1 MMSAGC
7 CRCVNAYCAEMR
19 RVYHIDMVV
28 SRQRSTVTKTEGQGA
43 ERGAKARTRRL
54 MLDAA
59 IALMQSGM
67 TPSVTGVAET
77 AGVSRATAYRYFP
90 SQAAL
95 VHAVVDEAL
104 GPILEWTPGNGE
116 ATARVADLLATAM
129 PRIEEFEATFKA
141 SLRLSLE
148 QWAQRRAGTLGSEPL
163 FTRGH
168 RIDLLM
174 NATAPLADRLEPDQ
188 HLRVAQA
195 LSLVFGVEVL
205 NVLKDIWGLNSHDAQ
220 GVAQWAAQALI
231 NAAEAEAI
239 TGRSAMSSIAAER
252 TKDASAAPAH
262 KEGN

>member
-1 MMSAGC
+1 
-7 CRCVNAYCAEMR
+7 
-19 RVYHIDMVV
+19 
-28 SRQRSTVTKTEGQGA
+28 
-43 ERGAKARTRRL
+43 

-104 GPILEWTPGNGE
+104 GPILEWAPRNE
-116 ATARVADLLATAM
+116 SVEARVADLLATAM

-168 RIDLLM
+168 RVDLLM
-174 NATAPLADRLEPDQ
+174 KATAPLAGKLAPEQ

-205 NVLKDIWGLNSHDAQ
+205 NVLKDIWGLGSHEAQ
-220 GVAQWAAQALI
+220 NVAQWAAKALI
-231 NAAEAEAI
+231 KAAETEGA
-239 TGRSAMSSIAAER
+239 GGLSARNNTAAER
-252 TKDASAAPAH
+252 AKDASAATAR
-262 KEGN
+262 EVGE

>member
-1 MMSAGC
+1 
-7 CRCVNAYCAEMR
+7 
-19 RVYHIDMVV
+19 
-28 SRQRSTVTKTEGQGA
+28 
-43 ERGAKARTRRL
+43 

-59 IALMQSGM
+59 IGLMQSGL
-67 TPSVTGVAET
+67 TPSVTGVAES

-104 GPILEWTPGNGE
+104 GPILEWTPDGDSAG
-116 ATARVADLLATAM
+116 ARVADLLSTAM

-174 NATAPLADRLEPDQ
+174 NATAPLSSKLTRSQ
-188 HLRVAQA
+188 HLMLAQS

-205 NVLKDIWGLNSHDAQ
+205 NVLKDIWGLAPKEAQ
-220 GVAQWAAQALI
+220 SVAQWAAMALI
-231 NAAEAEAI
+231 RTAEAEA
-239 TGRSAMSSIAAER
+239 GAAEHTQDVSVAGAR
-252 TKDASAAPAH
+252 KQGD
-262 KEGN
+262 

>member
-1 MMSAGC
+1 
-7 CRCVNAYCAEMR
+7 
-19 RVYHIDMVV
+19 
-28 SRQRSTVTKTEGQGA
+28 
-43 ERGAKARTRRL
+43 

-104 GPILEWTPGNGE
+104 GPILEWTPGEGG
-116 ATARVADLLATAM
+116 AGARVADLLATAM

-174 NATAPLADRLEPDQ
+174 NATAPLAGKLGPGG

-195 LSLVFGVEVL
+195 LSLIYGVEVL
-205 NVLKDIWGLNSHDAQ
+205 NVLKDIWGLNSHEAQ
-220 GVAQWAAQALI
+220 SVAQWAAKALI
-231 NAAEAEAI
+231 DAAEAEA
-239 TGRSAMSSIAAER
+239 TGDQPTRDTIAAER
-252 TKDASAAPAH
+252 TKDASAAAAH
-262 KEGN
+262 EEGQ

>member
-1 MMSAGC
+1 M
-7 CRCVNAYCAEMR
+7 
-19 RVYHIDMVV
+19 YHIDMAV
-28 SRQRSTVTKTEGQGA
+28 SHQQKTVKATQGT

-104 GPILEWTPGNGE
+104 GPILDWAPSNGS
-116 ATARVADLLATAM
+116 AGARVADLLATAM

-148 QWAQRRAGTLGSEPL
+148 QWAQRRAGTLGSEPQ

-168 RIDLLM
+168 RVDLLM
-174 NATAPLADRLEPDQ
+174 NATAPLAGRLTPDQ

-205 NVLKDIWGLNSHDAQ
+205 NVLKDIWGLSSHEAQ
-220 GVAQWAAQALI
+220 NVAQWAARALI
-231 NAAEAEAI
+231 GAAEAEA
-239 TGRSAMSSIAAER
+239 TAGQPAKRNIAAER
-252 TKDASAAPAH
+252 TKDASVAPAH
-262 KEGN
+262 KEGS

>member
-1 MMSAGC
+1 
-7 CRCVNAYCAEMR
+7 
-19 RVYHIDMVV
+19 
-28 SRQRSTVTKTEGQGA
+28 
-43 ERGAKARTRRL
+43 
-54 MLDAA
+54 
-59 IALMQSGM
+59 MQSGL

-90 SQAAL
+90 SEAAL

-104 GPILEWTPGNGE
+104 GPILDWTPCNGGVE
-116 ATARVADLLATAM
+116 ARVADLLATAM

-174 NATAPLADRLEPDQ
+174 KATAPLASTLAPDQ

-205 NVLKDIWGLNSHDAQ
+205 NVLKDIWGLGTKEAQ
-220 GVAQWAAQALI
+220 GVAQWAAKALI
-231 NAAEAEAI
+231 NAAEAEAAGGA
-239 TGRSAMSSIAAER
+239 TTKNKAAER
-252 TKDASAAPAH
+252 TQDASAAAAR
-262 KEGN
+262 EVGE

>member
-1 MMSAGC
+1 
-7 CRCVNAYCAEMR
+7 MR

-28 SRQRSTVTKTEGQGA
+28 SRQRNTVTKSEGA

-59 IALMQSGM
+59 IALMQSGL

-104 GPILEWTPGNGE
+104 GPILEWAPGHGD
-116 ATARVADLLATAM
+116 AGARVADLLATAM

-174 NATAPLADRLEPDQ
+174 NATAPLAGTLPPDQ

-195 LSLVFGVEVL
+195 LSMVYGVEVL
-205 NVLKDIWGLNSHDAQ
+205 NVLKDIWGLSGPQAQ
-220 GVAQWAAQALI
+220 GVAQWAAKALI
-231 NAAEAEAI
+231 DAAEAEAR
-239 TGRSAMSSIAAER
+239 TGRSAKNNIAAER
-252 TKDASAAPAH
+252 TKDASAAPAR
-262 KEGN
+262 EGGE